1 MSAQT
6 ADGGRE
12 IVITRVIAA
21 PRALVFDAFTD
32 AAHISNWWGPHGFT
46 TTTSEMDVRPGG
58 TWRFVMHGPD
68 GTDHPNRVVYDEV
81 VRPERL
87 AYAHDNG
94 EDDDPRRFRA
104 SATVQDEGGRTRVT
118 LRMEWASPAVRES
131 MRQFGVVEG
140 GEQTLER
147 LAAHLARAT

>member
-1 MSAQT
+1 MSAPAAGT
-6 ADGGRE
+6 GRE
-12 IVITRVIAA
+12 IVVTRVIDA
-21 PRALVFDAFTD
+21 PRALAFDAFTD
-32 AAHISNWWGPHGFT
+32 AEHISNWWGPHGFT

-68 GTDHPNRVVYDEV
+68 GTDYVNRVVYEEV

-87 AYAHDNG
+87 VYMHDDG
-94 EDDDPRRFRA
+94 TDDYPNRFRA
-104 SATVQDEGGRTRVT
+104 SAIFEDEGGRTRVT
-118 LRMEWASPAVRES
+118 LRMEWASPDALDA

-147 LAAHLARAT
+147 LAAHLATAS